1 MNTPI
6 TDAATL
12 IVQAGGKSFPVVPA
26 SISQMIERR
35 RDQLDLSQD
44 LAWALIKL
52 AHWDSQSPEWR
63 GAAREWQE
71 NIYVHKEL
79 PLTYSPTSKVQ
90 DPLQTPTNLPDA
102 LKLIAELRSE
112 NHKISTKMNHLD
124 AEISTLEKA
133 IVSLETKYHEA
144 VHTARS
150 IQRN

>member
-26 SISQMIERR
+26 SISQMIESR
-35 RDQLDLSQD
+35 RDLLEFSQD
-44 LAWALIKL
+44 VAWGIIKL
-52 AHWDSQSPEWR
+52 ADWNNQSLEWKE
-63 GAAREWQE
+63 AAREWQE
-71 NIYVHKEL
+71 DIYVHKEL

-112 NHKISTKMNHLD
+112 NHKISTKVNQLD
-124 AEISTLEKA
+124 AEISVLEKA
-133 IVSLETKYHEA
+133 IESLETKYHEA
-144 VHTARS
+144 VNTARS

>member
-1 MNTPI
+1 MNTPL

-26 SISQMIERR
+26 SISQMIESRR
-35 RDQLDLSQD
+35 NQLDFSQD
-44 LAWALIKL
+44 LAWSIIKL
-52 AHWDSQSPEWR
+52 ADWNNQSPEWR
-63 GAAREWQE
+63 NAAREWQE

-112 NHKISTKMNHLD
+112 NHQINTRMNRLD
-124 AEISTLEKA
+124 IELSTLEKA
-133 IVSLETKYHEA
+133 IVSIEAKYHEA
-144 VHTARS
+144 VHTART